1 VTIDFIVKLPSSSDQ
16 ITEEV
21 YDSILVIVD
30 RLTKYTHFIP
40 YKETY
45 TAEQLARIVIDRLI
59 RYHGIPSSF
68 VTDRDKL
75 FTSNYWKT
83 LVASIGIRHKLS
95 TSFHPQTDGQTERM
109 NQTLEAYL
117 RHYVNHTQ
125 NNWVSLLPMAQ
136 LALNNLKSESTQ
148 HTPFFANY
156 GKHPNLFSEPRSHP
170 NAQKA
175 LVASRDMRN
184 VHDELRVQI
193 QRSQQKMIKNDRS
206 KAAPQLK
213 KGDKVYL
220 LTKNLRTTKSS
231 KKLDHV
237 KVGPFLIEEQ
247 KGPVNYR
254 LRLPKDA
261 KIHPVFHISLLEPAD
276 PETPCQETF
285 YFEEEEEDEFEVEK
299 ILMNCQQLLRRFHQQ
314 HRGKNPKR
322 NHLNHPTRSTY

>member
-1 VTIDFIVKLPSSSDQ
+1 
-16 ITEEV
+16 
-21 YDSILVIVD
+21 
-30 RLTKYTHFIP
+30 
-40 YKETY
+40 
-45 TAEQLARIVIDRLI
+45 
-59 RYHGIPSSF
+59 
-68 VTDRDKL
+68 
-75 FTSNYWKT
+75 
-83 LVASIGIRHKLS
+83 
-95 TSFHPQTDGQTERM
+95 
-109 NQTLEAYL
+109 
-117 RHYVNHTQ
+117 
-125 NNWVSLLPMAQ
+125 
-136 LALNNLKSESTQ
+136 
-148 HTPFFANY
+148 
-156 GKHPNLFSEPRSHP
+156 
-170 NAQKA
+170 
-175 LVASRDMRN
+175 
-184 VHDELRVQI
+184 
-193 QRSQQKMIKNDRS
+193 MIKNDRS

-299 ILMNCQQLLRRFHQQ
+299 ILEQKGQNYLVKWKGYPDSENTWEPQTNLMNCQQLLRRFHQQ

-322 NHLNHPTRSTY
+322 NHLNHLTRSTY

>member
-1 VTIDFIVKLPSSSDQ
+1 
-16 ITEEV
+16 
-21 YDSILVIVD
+21 
-30 RLTKYTHFIP
+30 
-40 YKETY
+40 
-45 TAEQLARIVIDRLI
+45 VIDRLI

-109 NQTLEAYL
+109 NQTLKAYL
-117 RHYVNHTQ
+117 RHYVNYIQ

-136 LALNNLKSESTQ
+136 LVLNNLKSESTQ

-184 VHDELRVQI
+184 VHDKLRIQI
-193 QRSQQKMIKNDRS
+193 QRS
-206 KAAPQLK
+206 
-213 KGDKVYL
+213 
-220 LTKNLRTTKSS
+220 KNLRTTKSS